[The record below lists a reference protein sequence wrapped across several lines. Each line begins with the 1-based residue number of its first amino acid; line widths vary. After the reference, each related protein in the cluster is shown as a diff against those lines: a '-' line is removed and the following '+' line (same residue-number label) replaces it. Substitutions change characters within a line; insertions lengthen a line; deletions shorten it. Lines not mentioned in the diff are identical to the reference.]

1 MRRLARHLGKSRR
14 DRGSS
19 ALEYLGFLPLLLLVG
34 LAAVQLGIAVYVAQ
48 QASTGARAAARV
60 VSQNQYAGVNQVGRA
75 AMTGWVADRA
85 EFGSPSWGDG
95 TVTVTGEVEIP
106 TILPG
111 LSLGK
116 VHKSATMPVDRP

>member
-1 MRRLARHLGKSRR
+1 MKRLARHFTRARR

-19 ALEYLGFLPLLLLVG
+19 ALEYLGFLPLLLIVG
-34 LAAVQLGIAVYVAQ
+34 LAAIQLGIAVYVAQ
-48 QASTGARAAARV
+48 QAGTGTRAAARV
-60 VSQNQYAGVNQVGRA
+60 VSQNPSASANQVGRA
-75 AMTGWVADRA
+75 AMTGWTADKA
-85 EFGSPSWGDG
+85 DFGPPVWGDG

-116 VHKSATMPVDRP
+116 VHKKATMPVDRP